1 MAKKKE
7 GVTEEIVTQPDE
19 EPVVDT
25 ATDEIEVIDDLDGVD
40 DVESDSDEI
49 PILDEQDEAEV
60 VDIVPEPEEQ
70 PKNKFD
76 SIPDD
81 KKAEV
86 YQNLEKVVGRQ
97 GQELGELR
105 KIVSKYEEPK
115 TPEEKI
121 TSMTDAELNQT
132 IDVFKSDILKPNA
145 AIEDDDYGQKVIL
158 YNDLKEERTLRKI
171 AMERESKNAQNN
183 NKQSIT
189 EFSTVWTKALGDD
202 KLQEVVDFATKKL
215 SDQYGNITKNDLEV
229 ALHKLYPTHYTTALR
244 VAVAEQDRKRIATA
258 EATNQ
263 PRISGAGSSSVAKES
278 ISLKKLHAMDSW
290 ERQEFLRKLAVRD
303 PKTFAKVEALLKK

>member
-7 GVTEEIVTQPDE
+7 GVPEEIGT
-19 EPVVDT
+19 EPEVVIEPE
-25 ATDEIEVIDDLDGVD
+25 TDDIEVINDLEEVD
-40 DVESDSDEI
+40 DVESDGDEI

-60 VDIVPEPEEQ
+60 VDIVPEPEEE
-70 PKNKFD
+70 PKDKFD
-76 SIPDD
+76 
-81 KKAEV
+81 
-86 YQNLEKVVGRQ
+86 NLPYEKLVESYKNIEKVLGKQ

-105 KIVSKYEEPK
+105 KLKEQVNEPK

-229 ALHKLYPTHYTTALR
+229 ALHKLYPTHYKTALR

>member
-40 DVESDSDEI
+40 DVESDGDEI
-49 PILDEQDEAEV
+49 PISDESDESEV
-60 VDIVPEPEEQ
+60 VDFVPEPEEQ
-70 PKNKFD
+70 PKSKISDFT
-76 SIPDD
+76 PEQLA
-81 KKAEV
+81 KAYE
-86 YQNLEKVVGRQ
+86 NLEKVVGRQ

-105 KIVSKYEEPK
+105 KKTVQPEPQ

-121 TSMTDAELNQT
+121 TSMSDVELNQT
-132 IDVFKSDILKPNA
+132 IDSFKADILKPNA

-171 AMERESKNAQNN
+171 TQERESKNAQIN
-183 NKQSIT
+183 NKQAIT
-189 EFSTVWTKALGDD
+189 EFSTTWTKALGDD

-258 EATNQ
+258 EATKE